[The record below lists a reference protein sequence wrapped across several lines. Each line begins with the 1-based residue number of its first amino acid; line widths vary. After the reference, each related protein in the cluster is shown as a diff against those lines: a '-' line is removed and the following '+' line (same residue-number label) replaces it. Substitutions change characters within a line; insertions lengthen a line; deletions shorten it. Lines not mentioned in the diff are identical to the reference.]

1 VRAID
6 VAPTV
11 LSLLGIAIPD
21 SMEGHPIPLAVGAT
35 E

>member
-11 LSLLGIAIPD
+11 LSLLGIPIPD
-21 SMEGHPIPLAVGAT
+21 SMEGQPIPLTAGVT